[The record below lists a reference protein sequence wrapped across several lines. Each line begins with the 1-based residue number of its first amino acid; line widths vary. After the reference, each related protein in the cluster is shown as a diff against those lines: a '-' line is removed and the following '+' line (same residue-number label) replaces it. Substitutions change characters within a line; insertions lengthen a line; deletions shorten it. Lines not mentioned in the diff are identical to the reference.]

1 MAEFLG
7 MPTKT
12 MRQLAWGDRVPLP
25 IPLGGTM
32 RWNVLELLLWVQ
44 AGCPCCTD
52 WLRMLRKSGSFGR

>member
-1 MAEFLG
+1 
-7 MPTKT
+7 
-12 MRQLAWGDRVPLP
+12 
-25 IPLGGTM
+25 M